1 MTDVHGPLLTKM
13 ADIHGLPLTRMAT
26 KLCFFLSP
34 TAKMATS
41 HVFMLSLRIF
51 TVLLGYTRLS
61 SRWHSHRLFCTLRPP
76 PASTFALA
84 RYCCWQIAVDRGSSH
99 AQCSVLFH
107 CSALLLSTR
116 DAHMLPYRVWD
127 RHREANGSF
136 CHCDCHSVLL
146 MLHKDRREVT

>member
-26 KLCFFLSP
+26 KLCFFFP
-34 TAKMATS
+34 TAKMAIS

-84 RYCCWQIAVDRGSSH
+84 RYCCWQIAVDTGSSH
-99 AQCSVLFH
+99 AQHMFYSTAVLCCCPPRMH
-107 CSALLLSTR
+107 TCCRTGSGTGTGKPMAVSAT
-116 DAHMLPYRVWD
+116 AT
-127 RHREANGSF
+127 ATQ
-136 CHCDCHSVLL
+136 CC
-146 MLHKDRREVT
+146 